1 MALKI
6 LKIITLEI
14 KLIIEFIIINYPH
27 TPFGNWLR
35 KIYWAK
41 RLTIGPNFNIERG
54 ANPGNPKKITIGSN
68 FLLGEFTQFAIGES
82 LGVWVGNNVAIA
94 RYSWIRTAN
103 HRFDRID
110 IPIQQQGHESKS
122 VSFQGEMYSVV
133 IEDDVWV
140 APNVVIL
147 TGTHIGKGAVIS
159 AGSVVSGVIPPY
171 SVVIGNP
178 GRVMANRLKLA
189 KLKAENGE
197 GSNG

>member
-1 MALKI
+1 MAIKI
-6 LKIITLEI
+6 LKLIILEI
-14 KLIIEFIIINYPH
+14 KSTIAFIIENYPH

-54 ANPGNPKKITIGSN
+54 ANPGNPNKIIIGSN
-68 FLLGEFTQFAIGES
+68 FILGEFAQFAIGES
-82 LGVWVGNNVAIA
+82 LGVWIGNNVGIA
-94 RYSWIRTAN
+94 RYTWIRTAN
-103 HRFDRID
+103 HRFDRVD
-110 IPIQQQGHESKS
+110 IPIQQQGHESRS
-122 VSFQGEMYSVV
+122 VSFEGAEYSVV
-133 IEDDVWV
+133 IEDDVWI

-159 AGSVVSGVIPPY
+159 AGSVVSGIIPPY
-171 SVVIGNP
+171 SVVMGNP

-189 KLKAENGE
+189 KLKAEHGE